1 MIEHHLSMSVHQQD
15 LFAVDSSQS
24 GNSIRFEDFIAIEEF
39 IETKDLQ
46 LHYSFIQT
54 PFGEILVA
62 STEKSICLIW
72 FTDDRNETITELSKR
87 FPGASIENKEED
99 LHKDILHYF
108 HPDNNKWPKINLQ
121 VQGSPFQLKVWKVL
135 LQIPFGQVTNYKNIA
150 DQIEQ
155 PNASRA
161 VGTAIGKN
169 PIAYLIPCH
178 RVVQTNGQLGGYMWG
193 IKRKSAIIQWEQEA
207 IRR

>member
-1 MIEHHLSMSVHQQD
+1 MSVHQQD
-15 LFAVDSSQS
+15 LFAVDSSQA
-24 GNSIRFEDFIAIEEF
+24 GNSIRFEDYITIEEF

-54 PFGEILVA
+54 PFGEIWVA
-62 STEKSICLIW
+62 STEKSVCLIW

-108 HPDNNKWPKINLQ
+108 YPDNNKWPKINLQ

-193 IKRKSAIIQWEQEA
+193 INRKSAIIKWEQEA
-207 IRR
+207 IRQ

>member
-1 MIEHHLSMSVHQQD
+1 MSVHQQD
-15 LFAVDSSQS
+15 LFAVDSPQA
-24 GNSIRFEDFIAIEEF
+24 GNSIRFEDFITIEEF

-54 PFGEILVA
+54 PFGEMLVA
-62 STEKSICLIW
+62 STEKSVCLIW
-72 FTDDRNETITELSKR
+72 FMDDRNEAIAALSKR
-87 FPGASIENKEED
+87 FPGASIKEKVED
-99 LHKDILHYF
+99 LHYAILDFF
-108 HPDNNKWPKINLQ
+108 HPDDSKWPKLNVQ
-121 VQGSPFQLKVWKVL
+121 VQGSPFQLKVWKAL

-207 IRR
+207 KSI

>member
-1 MIEHHLSMSVHQQD
+1 MSIQQQN
-15 LFAVDSSQS
+15 LFEVVNTSSATL
-24 GNSIRFEDFIAIEEF
+24 EDYITVEEF
-39 IETKDLQ
+39 SERKDFQ
-46 LHYSFIQT
+46 LYYSFIQSH
-54 PFGEILVA
+54 FGEILVA
-62 STEKSICLIW
+62 STQKSICLIW
-72 FTDDRNETITELSKR
+72 FVEDKSEATAELSNR
-87 FPGASIENKEED
+87 FPGAKLEQKDED

-108 HPDNNKWPKINLQ
+108 HPDNNKWPRLNVQ
-121 VQGSPFQLKVWKVL
+121 VQGSPFQLKVWKAL
-135 LQIPFGQVTNYKNIA
+135 LQIPFGKLTNYKNIA

-193 IKRKSAIIQWEQEA
+193 INRKSAIIRWEQEA
-207 IRR
+207 KSK